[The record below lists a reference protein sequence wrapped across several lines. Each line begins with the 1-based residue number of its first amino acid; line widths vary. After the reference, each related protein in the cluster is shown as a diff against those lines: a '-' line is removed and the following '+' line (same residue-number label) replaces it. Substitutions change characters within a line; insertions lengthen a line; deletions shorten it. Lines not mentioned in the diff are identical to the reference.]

1 VSDINDWLRHDSTGS
16 GRRKIFAIVTP
27 PMPADRGCKKTIRRI
42 LIFDNHPHSLRLV
55 SGQRLNPDVDLA
67 TGRVR
72 VAAVTGLAAPRPASH
87 LHVILGLVLIM
98 TLVLAMFWPLFVR

>member
-1 VSDINDWLRHDSTGS
+1 M
-16 GRRKIFAIVTP
+16 FAIVTP

-42 LIFDNHPHSLRLV
+42 LIFDNHPDSLRLV

-72 VAAVTGLAAPRPASH
+72 VVAATGLAAPPPTSPS
-87 LHVILGLVLIM
+87 HVILGLVLIM
-98 TLVLAMFWPLFVR
+98 TLVVAMLWPLFVR